1 MQKATALAASA
12 VPIERHI
19 RVVRGRKV
27 MLDSDL
33 ATLYGVTTGNLNL
46 AVRRNKS
53 RFPPDFMF
61 ALTGEEAASLL
72 LQFAIPNP
80 AVRQRLFAIRK
91 PQWQTKA
98 RYLPGYIKF
107 TASTSTT
114 RPREGILSVSACASA
129 DRKARASVIRLSAFN
144 TKWNR

>member
-1 MQKATALAASA
+1 MQKATALAAS
-12 VPIERHI
+12 VVSIERHI

-53 RFPPDFMF
+53 RYPPDFMF

-91 PQWQTKA
+91 PQ
-98 RYLPGYIKF
+98 
-107 TASTSTT
+107 
-114 RPREGILSVSACASA
+114 
-129 DRKARASVIRLSAFN
+129 
-144 TKWNR
+144 